1 MLKLASIMHLLFIS
15 LHGDI
20 DLGVLRFHGQV
31 HLNVLYSPA
40 RSNLFFSL
48 ELALFLKMLFVL
60 EANSGSFQH
69 GLICFLLVSEQPMDS
84 FTF

>member
-1 MLKLASIMHLLFIS
+1 MLKLASLMHLLFIS

-40 RSNLFFSL
+40 RSNLFFFL
-48 ELALFLKMLFVL
+48 RIGFIFENALCLGSEFWLLSARSHMLSV
-60 EANSGSFQH
+60 G
-69 GLICFLLVSEQPMDS
+69 
-84 FTF
+84 